1 MGPTGLAFV
10 TTCPPLSVSAC
21 YYLLQLCVTYTLCSC
36 SLNTFTPTISP
47 TTTAHLSSTK
57 HTNYTVL
64 SVALANVE
72 HVAGSVYNMGF
83 LKALRKCMYVAVIKV
98 LALPMINIP
107 AHTLMQGKF
116 VSDAEILNRQKMSKT
131 L

>member
-36 SLNTFTPTISP
+36 SLNTFTPISS
-47 TTTAHLSSTK
+47 TTMAHLSYTK
-57 HTNYTVL
+57 YTNYTVL

-72 HVAGSVYNMGF
+72 HVAGS
-83 LKALRKCMYVAVIKV
+83 I
-98 LALPMINIP
+98 
-107 AHTLMQGKF
+107 
-116 VSDAEILNRQKMSKT
+116 
-131 L
+131 